1 MQKTLIVLIVG
12 ILAVGCLT
20 SEQKQKAL
28 RDSVVGEYEQVAKDT
43 HKLFLIENGKAELQV
58 NGEKPHVGGWS
69 IVNKG
74 NPLIINGIT
83 MEGNINGITME
94 GKLASHIINVHH
106 SGRLFYIY
114 RINSDKSISQLGNI
128 NNEHWS
134 RYGEPLP
141 TMKKIK

>member
-1 MQKTLIVLIVG
+1 MKPTLIVLIVG

-43 HKLFLIENGKAELQV
+43 HKLFLLENGKAELQV
-58 NGEKPHVGGWS
+58 NGKKPHVSGWS

-83 MEGNINGITME
+83 MEM
-94 GKLASHIINVHH
+94 KFASPIINIHH
-106 SGRLFYIY
+106 SGRLFYIH
-114 RINSDKSISQLGNI
+114 RINPDKSISQLGI
-128 NNEHWS
+128 VNNENWQPY
-134 RYGEPLP
+134 REPLP

>member
-1 MQKTLIVLIVG
+1 MKPTLIVLIVG

-43 HKLFLIENGKAELQV
+43 HKLFLLENGKAELQV
-58 NGEKPHVGGWS
+58 NGKKPHVSGWS

-83 MEGNINGITME
+83 MER
-94 GKLASHIINVHH
+94 KFASPIINIHH

-114 RINSDKSISQLGNI
+114 RINSDKSISKLGI
-128 NNEHWS
+128 VNNENWQPY
-134 RYGEPLP
+134 REPLP